1 MKNKK
6 SVLGI
11 DLGTSSVKVLQRYA
25 DGTVI
30 KSKRSYK
37 EIGTEGWWNAVC
49 SALSEVTLED
59 VEAIG
64 LSSQVGTYIIDGQ
77 DVIGWDC
84 GIGAEELTQIKK
96 QYSRE
101 LFLKEISMPHP
112 NIASYPIPRLK
123 YIWEHYPN
131 AKKVCQPKDYI
142 CEQLTGNRVTDP
154 YSWRGLANLETKK
167 YSAYFLKAIGLTED
181 YLPEMLDAADQ

>member
-1 MKNKK
+1 MKNRK

-30 KSKRSYK
+30 KSKRSYNG
-37 EIGTEGWWNAVC
+37 IGTGEWWNAVC
-49 SALSEVTLED
+49 RALSEVALQD
-59 VEAIG
+59 VEAMG

-77 DVIGWDC
+77 DVIGWDS

-96 QYSRE
+96 QYGRE

-112 NIASYPIPRLK
+112 NIVSYPIPRLK
-123 YIWEHYPN
+123 YIREHYPN
-131 AKKVCQPKDYI
+131 AK
-142 CEQLTGNRVTDP
+142 
-154 YSWRGLANLETKK
+154 
-167 YSAYFLKAIGLTED
+167 
-181 YLPEMLDAADQ
+181 